1 LNLTKI
7 NPFLFILFKNHK
19 KFNLVFKILIYI
31 LFDPYFLILYI
42 LISNFIFITF
52 NSLISRKDKRKS
64 LKKNKVFGQR
74 LTDYKN
80 ADLDV
85 NNQEDRLQVIRYREK
100 SKEKKTSHIG
110 PSFRP
115 KHT

>member
-1 LNLTKI
+1 
-7 NPFLFILFKNHK
+7 
-19 KFNLVFKILIYI
+19 
-31 LFDPYFLILYI
+31 
-42 LISNFIFITF
+42 
-52 NSLISRKDKRKS
+52 
-64 LKKNKVFGQR
+64 VFGQR

-100 SKEKKTSHIG
+100 SKEKKTSHMG